1 MRRDFKVYLEDILEA
16 AGRIRTYTEKHSFET
31 FLQDIMVQDAVIRNL
46 GVIGEAVKK
55 IPQEFRGK
63 YPEVEWRK
71 IAGMRDILI
80 HDYFGVDMKIV
91 WDVVQTKLP
100 ALEQVIREI
109 LQVE

>member
-1 MRRDFKVYLEDILEA
+1 MPRDFRVYLEDILEA
-16 AGRIRTYTEKHSFET
+16 IGRIRTYTEKYSFET

-46 GVIGEAVKK
+46 GVIGEAAKK

-63 YPEVEWRK
+63 YPEAEWRK

-91 WDVVQTKLP
+91 WDVVQTKLS